1 MSMNYFMQYFF
12 IVIFL
17 ILPAS
22 AIADDWDKYVLS
34 MDRFYNLDKQNF
46 KSITC
51 DIEVP
56 MTKNQVKQLHA
67 QFDQMKD
74 KVQLKENLV
83 DFRLTYTKESGLTFN
98 QPALNIKII
107 SEKGMSD
114 PAKVKKGIEL
124 IETGFKHQIDGTVMQ
139 LQGLFD
145 GLDAPKKSKY
155 KIKEIKND
163 GRSYTA
169 EYEKEGSNITETFS
183 HNQRKVKQISK
194 NGDEIS
200 STENYK
206 NINDNN
212 KLLLTDA
219 QADINNAMGSMEMS
233 VTISYENLK
242 GILFPTH
249 TSGYFKQSI
258 QALKQEG
265 QFDIY
270 LKNCTV
276 R

>member
-1 MSMNYFMQYFF
+1 MNHLMRYFL
-12 IVIFL
+12 IAVFL
-17 ILPAS
+17 ILPTS
-22 AIADDWDKYVLS
+22 AIADNWDKYVLS

-46 KSITC
+46 ESISC
-51 DIEVP
+51 DIEAP
-56 MTKNQVKQLHA
+56 LTKNQVQQLHD

-74 KVQLKENLV
+74 KVELKENLTA
-83 DFRLTYTKESGLTFN
+83 FRMTYSQEAGLTFN
-98 QPALNIKII
+98 RPALNIKII

-114 PAKVKKGIEL
+114 PSKVKKGIEMV
-124 IETGFKHQIDGTVMQ
+124 ETGFKHQIDGTIMQ

-145 GLDAPKKSKY
+145 ELDTLKRSNY
-155 KIKEIKND
+155 KIKEIRDD

-169 EYEKEGSNITETFS
+169 EYEKEGNTITETFL
-183 HNQRKVKQISK
+183 HNQRTVKQISR
-194 NGDEIS
+194 NGDTIS

-206 NINDNN
+206 SINDNN
-212 KLLLTDA
+212 KLLLTDV
-219 QADINNAMGSMEMS
+219 QAEINNAMGNIEMS
-233 VTISYENLK
+233 LTISYEKLG

-249 TSGYFKQSI
+249 TSNHIKQII
-258 QALKQEG
+258 QTLKQEG

>member
-1 MSMNYFMQYFF
+1 MNYLKRYF
-12 IVIFL
+12 IIAIFL

-34 MDRFYNLDKQNF
+34 MDRFYNLDKQSF
-46 KSITC
+46 KSISC

-56 MTKNQVKQLHA
+56 LTKNQVKQLHD

-74 KVQLKENLV
+74 KVELKENLV
-83 DFRLTYTKESGLTFN
+83 DFRMTYSKASGLTFHY
-98 QPALNIKII
+98 PTLNIKIL

-124 IETGFKHQIDGTVMQ
+124 VEAGFKNQIDGTVMQ

-145 GLDAPKKSKY
+145 GLDTPKKSKY
-155 KIKEIKND
+155 KIKVINDD

-183 HNQRKVKQISK
+183 GNQRKVNQISK
-194 NGDEIS
+194 NGDKIS
-200 STENYK
+200 STETYK
-206 NINDNN
+206 NINDN
-212 KLLLTDA
+212 KLLLTEA
-219 QADINNAMGSMEMS
+219 QADVNNAMGNIEMNL
-233 VTISYENLK
+233 TISYEKIK

-249 TSGYFKQSI
+249 TSGHFKQSVQTI
-258 QALKQEG
+258 KQEG

-270 LKNCTV
+270 LKNCAV